1 MPSWQARLVARLV
14 RWRVKPALGDMA
26 DIGRVRRAFAKALP
40 PPRGARFTPATVAG
54 VPGEWVAP
62 ADGPTPADTLLYLHG
77 GGFVGCSPRTHRP
90 ATATLAQHGWRVFV
104 PDYRLA
110 PEHPFP
116 AGLDDCRAVWRA
128 LADDHAARQA
138 SGSASGR
145 LAVAGDS
152 AGGNL
157 SLALMLAERE
167 AGGRLPDA
175 AALFSPAT
183 DLTGGSASIRDNA
196 ERDAMFRGE
205 ALAHLGQAYLQGA
218 DPAQPLA
225 SPLLGRLDGLPP
237 LLLHVGEDECLRDD
251 ALRLAVRARAAGVTV
266 ALQVWA
272 TVPHVW
278 QLFHWLPEAR
288 ASLALASR
296 FLRAP
301 QAEAGTQPQDE
312 VLDALIIGAGLSG
325 IGQAAHL
332 QQACP
337 EQRYAILEARPRI
350 GGTWDLFRYPGVRS
364 DSDMYTLGYA
374 FKPWTNPKAIAD
386 GPSIKAYIE
395 ETARERGIDAQIR
408 HGHRAVAADWSST
421 EARWRVTVA
430 VEPVALPDPPCGG
443 AGQLPGAGAGVGAA
457 SADGAAPAAAPTPAT
472 RTFHTRF
479 LLMCGGYYRYAQG
492 HRPTWPG
499 EADFRGQLVHP
510 QAWPEGLDWR
520 GKQVVIIGS
529 GATAVTLLPEMAKDA
544 AHVVMLQRS
553 PTYIVTLPGQ
563 DPVAHWLTRRLGWL
577 LGPMGR
583 YRVVRMKNILVGMLL
598 FQLARRWPDKAQARL
613 LGLAKQ
619 QLPAD
624 ADIAR
629 DYTPRYKPWDQ
640 RVCAVPD
647 GDLFKAVRSGRASV
661 VTDAIE
667 RFTPGG
673 IRLAS
678 GRELAADIVVTATGL
693 ELNTLGDMALSI
705 DGRPLDPAQTMAYK
719 GMMFSGVPNLVQT
732 FGYTNASWTLKADLT
747 ADFTC
752 RLMRHLARHG
762 LAAATPRRDPAVREA
777 PFLDFSSGYVQR
789 ALAKLP
795 KQGDRKPWRLY
806 QNYLLDW
813 LTLRWGRVD
822 DGHLQFT
829 PAPPAEGA
837 GHQPHPARTPAAAR

>member
-26 DIGRVRRAFAKALP
+26 DIGRVRRTFAKTLP
-40 PPRGARFTPATVAG
+40 PPRGARFSPATVAG
-54 VPGEWVAP
+54 VPGEWVEP

-90 ATATLAQHGWRVFV
+90 ATAALARQGWRVFV

-110 PEHPFP
+110 PEHPYP
-116 AGLDDCRAVWRA
+116 AALDDCRAVWRA
-128 LADDHAARQA
+128 LAEDHAARQTA
-138 SGSASGR
+138 GHPGR
-145 LAVAGDS
+145 LTVAGDS

-157 SLALMLAERE
+157 SLALMLAERD

-183 DLTGGSASIRDNA
+183 DLTGGSASVRDNA

-205 ALAHLGQAYLQGA
+205 ALGHLAEAYLQGA

-225 SPLLGRLDGLPP
+225 SPLLGRLEGLPP

-278 QLFHWLPEAR
+278 QLIHWLPEAR
-288 ASLALASR
+288 ASLTLASR

-301 QAEAGTQPQDE
+301 QAEAGAQPQHE
-312 VLDALIIGAGLSG
+312 VLDALIVGAGLSG

-337 EQRYAILEARPRI
+337 EQRYAILEARPRL

-395 ETARERGIDAQIR
+395 DTARERGIDAQIR
-408 HGHRAVAADWSST
+408 YGHRAVAADWSSA
-421 EARWRVTVA
+421 EARWRVTVE
-430 VEPVALPDPPCGG
+430 VTPPASGVG
-443 AGQLPGAGAGVGAA
+443 NPPAAGAGDPPVA
-457 SADGAAPAAAPTPAT
+457 TT
-472 RTFHTRF
+472 RTVHTRF
-479 LLMCGGYYRYAQG
+479 LLMCGGYYRYGQG
-492 HRPTWPG
+492 HRPAWPG
-499 EADFRGQLVHP
+499 EADYRGRLVHP
-510 QAWPEGLDWR
+510 QAWPEGLDYR

-529 GATAVTLLPEMAKDA
+529 GATAVTLLPEMAKEA

-563 DPVAHWLTRRLGWL
+563 DPVARRLQRRLG
-577 LGPMGR
+577 PMAV
-583 YRVVRMKNILVGMLL
+583 YRLVRLKNILLGMVL
-598 FQLARRWPDKAQARL
+598 FQLARRWPAQAKARL
-613 LGLAKQ
+613 IGLARQ
-619 QLPAD
+619 QLPRE

-629 DYTPRYKPWDQ
+629 DYTPRYNPWDQ

-647 GDLFKAVRSGRASV
+647 GDLFQAVRAGRASV
-661 VTDAIE
+661 VTDTIE
-667 RFTPGG
+667 RFTPAG

-693 ELNTLGDMALSI
+693 ELNTLGDMAVTI
-705 DGRPLDPAQTMAYK
+705 DGQALAPARTMAYK

-752 RLMRHLARHG
+752 RLIRHMARHG
-762 LAAATPRRDPAVREA
+762 HAVATPQRDPTVGEV

-806 QNYLLDW
+806 QNYVLDW

-822 DGHLQFT
+822 DGHLRFST
-829 PAPPAEGA
+829 PAHPPGS
-837 GHQPHPARTPAAAR
+837 HRP